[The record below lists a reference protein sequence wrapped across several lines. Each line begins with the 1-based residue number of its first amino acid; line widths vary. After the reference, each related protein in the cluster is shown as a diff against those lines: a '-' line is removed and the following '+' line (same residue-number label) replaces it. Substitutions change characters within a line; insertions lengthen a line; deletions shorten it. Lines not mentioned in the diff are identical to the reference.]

1 MVSTG
6 GTPEGQALSAYPV
19 SNQNFPSNPET
30 VRSSWDDSFARGF
43 QSSESRPSY
52 QCCDSSHT
60 FAAGAIT
67 LIGVPTAPTTSGRV
81 LRTGPEELDGLSSV
95 ADVVPPFRGPHSGM
109 HFTVGVEEASA
120 LDAVVDRRAAVAA
133 PCTVR
138 KLNPRQ
144 AARSY
149 SCNSPPR
156 RSRRLNASGCEPV
169 HVSVAGRP
177 FGGTRSKLR

>member
-19 SNQNFPSNPET
+19 SNQDFPSNPET

-67 LIGVPTAPTTSGRV
+67 LIGVSYCADHIWTCSSD
-81 LRTGPEELDGLSSV
+81 RT
-95 ADVVPPFRGPHSGM
+95 
-109 HFTVGVEEASA
+109 
-120 LDAVVDRRAAVAA
+120 
-133 PCTVR
+133 
-138 KLNPRQ
+138 
-144 AARSY
+144 
-149 SCNSPPR
+149 
-156 RSRRLNASGCEPV
+156 
-169 HVSVAGRP
+169 
-177 FGGTRSKLR
+177 